1 VTGATPAR
9 KPLLKGDFAIVAF
22 PELLQVTALGRQ
34 YITVEVLDST
44 RAPLGEIWL
53 KGGMVVRAVT
63 GALTGRAAFAALLHD
78 PRAASFAA
86 FQFTD
91 QAGPYPEPIGPLDGL
106 LLEAAVE
113 SDTARL
119 AAAAPHAPT
128 ASSPAASIPRPA
140 PPARHGCVL
149 AVVSPKGGAG
159 KTTVSLNLSL
169 ALAQRGHV
177 VLLVD
182 VDPQGG
188 IGASLAA
195 HTRRSPGIYDALM
208 GRAHLKDCVLPT
220 RVASLRILPAGRL
233 DPQEALQH
241 IPQLMS
247 AEVWTKYT
255 EWLAL
260 QADVVVV
267 DTPAGTMGVTAA
279 LLGAS
284 THALGVLQTDALALR
299 SFPMLRVA
307 LDDLEARGRVP
318 QLAGIVINK
327 MPSGGA
333 LPLAAL
339 REISSAHALDLLL
352 EPGVP
357 DDPAFAQA
365 ALEGQPV
372 SLHVAASGRDF
383 GRIFDELAAQ
393 MAVRIGLVPAGPG
406 KLSLVGF

>member
-1 VTGATPAR
+1 MTASSPAR

-34 YITVEVLDST
+34 YIAVEVLDGS
-44 RAPLGEIWL
+44 RSLLGEVWL
-53 KGGMVVRAVT
+53 KGGMVVRAVA
-63 GALTGRAAFAALLHD
+63 GALTGRAAFSALLQE

-86 FQFTD
+86 FQFVD
-91 QAGPYPEPIGPLDGL
+91 QVGPYPEPIGPLDGL

-113 SDTARL
+113 SDTARSV
-119 AAAAPHAPT
+119 AAPPPE
-128 ASSPAASIPRPA
+128 PAAPSAAPPRPA
-140 PPARHGCVL
+140 PPARRGCVL

-169 ALAQRGHV
+169 ALAQRGHT

-188 IGASLAA
+188 IGASLAV
-195 HTRRSPGIYDALM
+195 HTRRSSGIYDALM

-220 RVASLRILPAGRL
+220 RVAALRILPAGRL
-233 DPQEALQH
+233 DPQEAMQH

-247 AEVWTKYT
+247 ADVWTKYT
-255 EWLAL
+255 EWLAV

-284 THALGVLQTDALALR
+284 THALGVLQADALALR
-299 SFPMLRVA
+299 SFPMLRAA
-307 LDDLEARGRVP
+307 LDELEARGRAP
-318 QLAGIVINK
+318 HLAGVVMNR

-339 REISSAHALDLLL
+339 RELSSAHALDLLL

-357 DDPAFAQA
+357 DDPAFAHA

-372 SLHVAASGRDF
+372 SLHVAASGQDY
-383 GRIFDELAAQ
+383 GRIFDELASQ
-393 MAVRIGLVPAGPG
+393 VAVRIGLVPASPG
-406 KLSLVGF
+406 KLSLVG